1 MNAALAPF
9 IPYWLGGFESAEDA
23 AAADQERVGQLRL
36 IFDAW
41 AQESE
46 PEWWEERS
54 DPLPPQ
60 VAQAPAGPDRIASAD
75 APCRR

>member
-1 MNAALAPF
+1 
-9 IPYWLGGFESAEDA
+9 
-23 AAADQERVGQLRL
+23 L

-60 VAQAPAGPDRIASAD
+60 IAQAPAGP
-75 APCRR
+75 